1 MNLSGK
7 KSVPDMART
16 IRYHPEFENDVIEA
30 ANWYDSRSPGLG
42 DAFAAN
48 VLQATESII
57 SDPDRFS
64 LTFKELRYQQVK
76 RFPYIVLF
84 SVTETSLFFLG
95 TLHTAR
101 SFEKWRKRRS

>member
-1 MNLSGK
+1 
-7 KSVPDMART
+7 MAKT
-16 IRYHPEFENDVIEA
+16 VRYHPDFENDVIEA
-30 ANWYDSRSPGLG
+30 ANWYDSHSSGLG

-57 SDPDRFS
+57 SDPERFA
-64 LTFKELRYQQVK
+64 LTPRGIRYQRVK

-84 SVTETSLFFLG
+84 SVTETTLFFLG

-101 SFEKWRKRRS
+101 SLEKWRKRRS